1 MLRLSFA
8 ESLPRK
14 DDAASPFVQAGL
26 IELSWWLG
34 TQPKW
39 CQGSAEISSKMCSI
53 RNQSRMGTEGTSCN
67 LRSAGHFRVGSVP
80 SAGNRPF
87 QKSAKSLWKVGSFV
101 ARKFH
106 KKFAFGRKFH
116 KKFAYGST
124 FVCSE
129 NVFSRQLHVA
139 LKIC

>member
-1 MLRLSFA
+1 M
-8 ESLPRK
+8 
-14 DDAASPFVQAGL
+14 GL
-26 IELSWWLG
+26 AKRRG
-34 TQPKW
+34 F
-39 CQGSAEISSKMCSI
+39 SAK
-53 RNQSRMGTEGTSCN
+53 
-67 LRSAGHFRVGSVP
+67 RSAGHFRVGSVS

-116 KKFAYGST
+116 KKFAFGKFHKKFAFGST
-124 FVCSE
+124 FVCFE
-129 NVFSRQLHVA
+129 YVLSRQLHVA